1 MEKGNSI
8 KRATSAESQEENKR
22 KIKAFRS
29 EIYDRLDKGR
39 KNAFTNHEKSD
50 SQNKPNKGMGNERP
64 QTR

>member
-1 MEKGNSI
+1 MERENSV

-39 KNAFTNHEKSD
+39 KNAFTNQEKSD
-50 SQNKPNKGMGNERP
+50 SRNKLNKVTKNDRT
-64 QTR
+64 QTK